1 MNVADAAVAATVAAT
16 AASATLA
23 AAYAVTHGLLET
35 RHDHHCV
42 RAIFAKHKIRF
53 DYNGYN
59 ITSPM

>member
-1 MNVADAAVAATVAAT
+1 MQRWQPLSLPPLEA
-16 AASATLA
+16 LA

-35 RHDHHCV
+35 RHDHHRV